1 MALFNHRPL
10 WALVAAAPV
19 MAVISTST
27 YAQTWKINLR
37 DADLTAFINEVAD
50 ITGKNFAVD
59 PRVRGNVT
67 VISNKP
73 LTRDEVYDLF
83 LGVLNVNGVVAI
95 PSGNT
100 IKLVPDSNVKN
111 AGLPYDMRNR
121 ARGDQVVTRVIWVE
135 NTNPN
140 DLIPALRP
148 LMPQFASLAA
158 VPGTNALIVS
168 DRAAN
173 IAQLETIIRNL
184 DGTGQN
190 DVEAITLQN
199 SQAEEM
205 VGLLESISSTG
216 ASKDVTGSR
225 VRIIADARTNRIL
238 IKGDTGTR
246 KRIRNMIET
255 LDVPSADRL
264 GGLKVFRLKYASA
277 KSLAEI
283 LQGLVSGQAVNS
295 SQSKTGSGS
304 GSSSSTGLNS
314 LIGGSASQ
322 SNTTGSNNATSGSS
336 INLNSSNNSNNQNSI
351 TSFNNNGVSIIA
363 DSAQNAL
370 VVKAEPQLMRE
381 IESAIQQLDI
391 RREQVLI
398 EAAIIEVSGDDADQ
412 LGIQWAL
419 GDLSSG
425 IGLIS
430 FSNVGASLAS
440 IAAGYLSNGSTGAAS
455 AIASGSNGGNGAT
468 LALGNFSN
476 SRKAYGALIQ
486 ALKTNTKS
494 NLLSTPSI
502 VTMDNEEA
510 YIVVGQNVP
519 FVTGSVSTTSTGVA
533 NPYTTV
539 ERKDVG
545 VTLKVIPHIGEN
557 GTVRLEVEQ
566 EVSAVQDKG
575 QATDL
580 ITSKRAI
587 KTSVLAEHGQTVV
600 LGGLI
605 SDNRTL
611 SRQGLPGLS
620 SIPYVGRLFRADS
633 NSNEKRNLLVFI
645 HPTIVGDANDV
656 RRISQQRYNQLYS
669 LQLSMD
675 KNGNFAKLPENLEQL
690 YQQPAAPVAAVPS
703 TSYQQVPVTTVTTPV
718 ATVRPS
724 SPVVRKGT
732 SYALPVQPTVKTQSL
747 SEPEV
752 ERTKNTVTT
761 TTLRPV
767 S

>member
-1 MALFNHRPL
+1 MALLNHQRPL
-10 WALVAAAPV
+10 WALLAAAPLIATV
-19 MAVISTST
+19 SSSV

-73 LTRDEVYDLF
+73 LNKDEVYDLF

-111 AGLPYDMRNR
+111 SGIPYDSRNR
-121 ARGDQVVTRVIWVE
+121 LRGDQIVTRVIWLE

-148 LMPQFASLAA
+148 LMPQFAHMAA
-158 VPGTNALIVS
+158 IAGTNALIVS

-173 IAQLETIIRNL
+173 IYQLENIIRNL

-190 DVEAITLQN
+190 DIEAISLQS
-199 SQAEEM
+199 SQAEEIITQ
-205 VGLLESISSTG
+205 LEAMSATG
-216 ASKDVTGSR
+216 ASKDFNGAR
-225 VRIIADARTNRIL
+225 IRIIADNRTNRIL
-238 IKGDTGTR
+238 VKGDPETR
-246 KRIRNMIET
+246 KRIRHMIEM

-277 KSLAEI
+277 KNLSEI
-283 LQGLVSGQAVNS
+283 LQGLVTGQAV
-295 SQSKTGSGS
+295 
-304 GSSSSTGLNS
+304 SSSNGGGTVASSGGVNNS
-314 LIGGSASQ
+314 MVNGQNSGP
-322 SNTTGSNNATSGSS
+322 SGSS
-336 INLNSSNNSNNQNSI
+336 ISTPSINLNNSSNSNQSNI
-351 TSFNNNGVSIIA
+351 TSFSQGGVSIIA
-363 DSAQNAL
+363 DNAQNSL
-370 VVKAEPQLMRE
+370 VVKADPQLMRE
-381 IESAIQQLDI
+381 IESAIQQLDV
-391 RREQVLI
+391 RRQQVLI

-425 IGLIS
+425 IGLLS
-430 FSNVGASLAS
+430 FSNIGASLSS
-440 IAAGYLSNGSTGAAS
+440 IAAGYLSSGTAGAAN
-455 AIASGSNGGNGAT
+455 AIASGKNKGDGAT
-468 LALGNFSN
+468 FALGNFEN

-519 FVTGSVSTTSTGVA
+519 FVTGSVSTGSSGTV

-545 VTLKVIPHIGEN
+545 VTLKVIPHIGEG

-566 EVSAVQDKG
+566 EVSNVQSSKG
-575 QATDL
+575 QAADL
-580 ITSKRAI
+580 ITNKRAI
-587 KTSVLAEHGQTVV
+587 KTAVLAEHGQTVV
-600 LGGLI
+600 LGGLV
-605 SDNRTL
+605 SDDVEFNN
-611 SRQGLPGLS
+611 QGIPGLS
-620 SIPYVGRLFRADS
+620 SIPYLGRLFRSDTRS
-633 NSNEKRNLLVFI
+633 NVKRNLLVFI

-656 RRISQQRYNQLYS
+656 RRLSQQRYSQLYS
-669 LQLSMD
+669 LQLAMD
-675 KNGNFAKLPENLEQL
+675 RNGNFAKLPEQVDDVYNQKMTPPSISS
-690 YQQPAAPVAAVPS
+690 QPKN
-703 TSYQQVPVTTVTTPV
+703 YQQVPSGGKSSTVTTPV
-718 ATVRPS
+718 AVEPS
-724 SPVVRKGT
+724 VQRQT
-732 SYALPVQPTVKTQSL
+732 LQLP
-747 SEPEV
+747 EPEV
-752 ERTKNTVTT
+752 NRTKNTVTT
-761 TTLRPV
+761 TTLRP
-767 S
+767 STAP

>member
-148 LMPQFASLAA
+148 LMPQFASLAS

-295 SQSKTGSGS
+295 SQSKTGSNS

-336 INLNSSNNSNNQNSI
+336 INLNSGNNANNQNSI

-519 FVTGSVSTTSTGVA
+519 FVTGSVSTNSTGVA

-703 TSYQQVPVTTVTTPV
+703 TPYQQVPVTTVTTPV

>member
-1 MALFNHRPL
+1 MALLNHRPL
-10 WALVAAAPV
+10 WALLAAAPV
-19 MAVISTST
+19 MAAISTSAF
-27 YAQTWKINLR
+27 AQTWKINLR

-73 LTRDEVYDLF
+73 LNKNEVYDLF
-83 LGVLNVNGVVAI
+83 LGVLNVNGVVAV

-100 IKLVPDSNVKN
+100 VKLVPDSNVKN
-111 AGLPYDMRNR
+111 SGVPYDARNN

-148 LMPQFASLAA
+148 LMPQFANLAA

-190 DVEAITLQN
+190 DVEAVALQN
-199 SQAEEM
+199 SQAEEII
-205 VGLLESISSTG
+205 GLLESMSSTG
-216 ASKDVTGSR
+216 SSKDLNGSR
-225 VRIIADARTNRIL
+225 VRIIADTRTNRIL
-238 IKGDTGTR
+238 VKGDTGSR
-246 KRIRNMIET
+246 KRIRNLIET

-277 KSLAEI
+277 KNLAEI
-283 LQGLVSGQAVNS
+283 LQGLVTGQSVSGSNS
-295 SQSKTGSGS
+295 TGRNSAASSSSNNSNNAINGLINNQNNGSNS
-304 GSSSSTGLNS
+304 GSSSISTP
-314 LIGGSASQ
+314 
-322 SNTTGSNNATSGSS
+322 S
-336 INLNSSNNSNNQNSI
+336 INLNSGSSSNQNQNSI
-351 TSFNNNGVSIIA
+351 TSFSNNGVSIIA
-363 DSAQNAL
+363 DSSQNAL
-370 VVKAEPQLMRE
+370 VVKADPQLMRE
-381 IESAIQQLDI
+381 IESSIQQLDI

-398 EAAIIEVSGDDADQ
+398 EAAIIEVSGDDSDQ

-425 IGLIS
+425 VGLIS
-430 FSNVGASLAS
+430 FGNVGASLAS
-440 IAAGYLSNGSTGAAS
+440 IAAGYASGGTAGAAA
-455 AIASGSNGGNGAT
+455 AIAGGTNKGNGAT
-468 LALGNFSN
+468 IGLGNFD

-519 FVTGSVSTTSTGVA
+519 FVTGSVTTNSTGI

-545 VTLKVIPHIGEN
+545 ITLKVVPHIGDN

-575 QATDL
+575 EATDL

-605 SDNRTL
+605 SDNTLL
-611 SRQGLPGLS
+611 SRQGIPGLS
-620 SIPYVGRLFRADS
+620 SIPYVGRLFRSDAR
-633 NSNEKRNLLVFI
+633 SNEKRNLLVFI
-645 HPTIVGDANDV
+645 HPTIVGDADDV
-656 RRISQQRYNQLYS
+656 RRISQQRYNRLYS
-669 LQLSMD
+669 LQLAMD
-675 KNGNFAKLPENLEQL
+675 KEGNFAKLPENVENI
-690 YQQPAAPVAAVPS
+690 YQPS
-703 TSYQQVPVTTVTTPV
+703 TPQVLAQAQNPNYQQVPSSGQNQVITTPV
-718 ATVRPS
+718 AVEPAVQRQS
-724 SPVVRKGT
+724 I
-732 SYALPVQPTVKTQSL
+732 ALPAK
-747 SEPEV
+747 EV

-761 TTLRPV
+761 TTVRPA

>member
-1 MALFNHRPL
+1 MALLQHHRPL

-19 MAVISTST
+19 IAAISTAA

-73 LTRDEVYDLF
+73 LNKNEVYDLF

-100 IKLVPDSNVKN
+100 IKLVPDSNLKSSGV
-111 AGLPYDMRNR
+111 PYDARRN
-121 ARGDQVVTRVIWVE
+121 ARGDQVVTRVIWLE

-148 LMPQFASLAA
+148 LMPQFAHLAA
-158 VPGTNALIVS
+158 VAGTNALIVS
-168 DRAAN
+168 DRASN
-173 IAQLETIIRNL
+173 IAQLETIVRNL

-190 DVEAITLQN
+190 DIEAISLQS
-199 SQAEEM
+199 SQAEE
-205 VGLLESISSTG
+205 VIGLLESMSSTG
-216 ASKDVTGSR
+216 AAKDFSGAR
-225 VRIIADARTNRIL
+225 VRIMADNRTNRIL
-238 IKGDTGTR
+238 IKGDPATR
-246 KRIRNMIET
+246 KRIRHMIEM

-277 KSLAEI
+277 QNLSEI
-283 LQGLVSGQAVNS
+283 LQGLVTGQAVNS
-295 SQSKTGSGS
+295 NSNSNNSGSSNSINNLINNTANNNQGGTGSGI
-304 GSSSSTGLNS
+304 STPG
-314 LIGGSASQ
+314 
-322 SNTTGSNNATSGSS
+322 
-336 INLNSSNNSNNQNSI
+336 INLNANTNSGQNPIS
-351 TSFNNNGVSIIA
+351 SFNANGVSIIA
-363 DSAQNAL
+363 DTNQNAL
-370 VVKAEPQLMRE
+370 VVKADPQLMRE

-391 RREQVLI
+391 RRQQVLI
-398 EAAIIEVSGDDADQ
+398 EAAIIEVAGDDADQ
-412 LGIQWAL
+412 LGVQWAL
-419 GDLSSG
+419 GDISSG
-425 IGLIS
+425 IGLVN
-430 FSNVGASLAS
+430 FTNVGSSLAS
-440 IAAGYLSNGSTGAAS
+440 LAAGYLAGGSALANAAS
-455 AIASGSNGGNGAT
+455 NLRGSSLLLGDYREGAD
-468 LALGNFSN
+468 G
-476 SRKAYGALIQ
+476 SRRLYGALIQ
-486 ALKTNTKS
+486 ALKDNTKS

-519 FVTGSVSTTSTGVA
+519 FVTGSVTTNANGV

-566 EVSAVQDKG
+566 EVSNVQPNKG

-580 ITSKRAI
+580 VTSKRAI
-587 KTSVLAEHGQTVV
+587 KTAVLAEHGQTVV

-605 SDNRTL
+605 SDNSIY
-611 SRQGLPGLS
+611 SRQAVPGLGA
-620 SIPYVGRLFRADS
+620 IPGIGRLFRSDS

-645 HPTIVGDANDV
+645 HPTIVGDASDV
-656 RRISQQRYNQLYS
+656 RRLTQRRYDQLYS
-669 LQLSMD
+669 LQLAMD
-675 KNGNFAKLPENLEQL
+675 KDGNFAKLPENVEDV
-690 YQQPAAPVAAVPS
+690 YQQRLPVPATSDKPNVYKQLSSGGVTPV
-703 TSYQQVPVTTVTTPV
+703 VTTTPV
-718 ATVRPS
+718 AIEPAIGQRSV
-724 SPVVRKGT
+724 
-732 SYALPVQPTVKTQSL
+732 ALPQ
-747 SEPEV
+747 PEV

-761 TTLRPV
+761 TTLRPA

>member
-1 MALFNHRPL
+1 MALLNHQRPL
-10 WALVAAAPV
+10 WALLAAAPLIATV
-19 MAVISTST
+19 SSSV

-73 LTRDEVYDLF
+73 LNKDEVYDLF

-111 AGLPYDMRNR
+111 SGIPYDSRNR
-121 ARGDQVVTRVIWVE
+121 LRGDQIVTRVIWLE

-148 LMPQFASLAA
+148 LMPQFAHMAA
-158 VPGTNALIVS
+158 IAGTNALIVS

-173 IAQLETIIRNL
+173 IYQLENIIRNL

-190 DVEAITLQN
+190 DIEAINLQS
-199 SQAEEM
+199 SQAEEIITQ
-205 VGLLESISSTG
+205 LEAMSATG
-216 ASKDVTGSR
+216 ASKDFSGAR
-225 VRIIADARTNRIL
+225 IRIIADNRTNRIL
-238 IKGDTGTR
+238 VKGDPETR
-246 KRIRNMIET
+246 KRIRHMIEM

-277 KSLAEI
+277 KNLSEI
-283 LQGLVSGQAVNS
+283 LQGLVTGQAVSSSNSNNNS
-295 SQSKTGSGS
+295 SNSSNPINNLMGNNQN
-304 GSSSSTGLNS
+304 SSSN
-314 LIGGSASQ
+314 
-322 SNTTGSNNATSGSS
+322 TSGSNGSSITTPS
-336 INLNSSNNSNNQNSI
+336 INLNGNSNNNNQNSI
-351 TSFNNNGVSIIA
+351 SSFSQNGVSIIA
-363 DSAQNAL
+363 DNAQNSL
-370 VVKAEPQLMRE
+370 VVKADPQLMRE

-391 RREQVLI
+391 RRQQVLI

-425 IGLIS
+425 IGLLS
-430 FSNVGASLAS
+430 FSNVGASLSS
-440 IAAGYLSNGSTGAAS
+440 IAAGYLSGGSAGAAS
-455 AIASGSNGGNGAT
+455 AIAGGANKGNGAT
-468 LALGNFSN
+468 FAVGNFEN

-486 ALKTNTKS
+486 ALKANTKS

-519 FVTGSVSTTSTGVA
+519 FVTGSVTTNSTGI

-545 VTLKVIPHIGEN
+545 VTLKVVPHIGEG

-566 EVSAVQDKG
+566 EVSNVQTSKG
-575 QATDL
+575 QAADL
-580 ITSKRAI
+580 ITNKRAI
-587 KTSVLAEHGQTVV
+587 KTAVLAEHGQTVV
-600 LGGLI
+600 LGGLV
-605 SDNRTL
+605 SDDVEL
-611 SRQGLPGLS
+611 SRQGIPGLS
-620 SIPYVGRLFRADS
+620 SIPYLGRLFRSDS
-633 NSNEKRNLLVFI
+633 RSNTKRNLLVFI

-656 RRISQQRYNQLYS
+656 RRLSQQRYNQLYS
-669 LQLSMD
+669 LQLAMD
-675 KNGNFAKLPENLEQL
+675 QNGNFAKLPEQVDDVYNQKMTL
-690 YQQPAAPVAAVPS
+690 PS
-703 TSYQQVPVTTVTTPV
+703 VTSQSKNYQQVPSGGKSSTVTTPV
-718 ATVRPS
+718 AVEPA
-724 SPVVRKGT
+724 VRKQT
-732 SYALPVQPTVKTQSL
+732 LQLP
-747 SEPEV
+747 EPEIN
-752 ERTKNTVTT
+752 RTKNTVTT
-761 TTLRPV
+761 TTLRP
-767 S
+767 STAP

>member
-1 MALFNHRPL
+1 MALLNHHRPL
-10 WALVAAAPV
+10 WALLAAAPV
-19 MAVISTST
+19 MATISTST
-27 YAQTWKINLR
+27 FAQTWKINLR

-73 LTRDEVYDLF
+73 LNKNEVYDLF
-83 LGVLNVNGVVAI
+83 LGVLNVNGVVAV

-100 IKLVPDSNVKN
+100 VKLVPDSNVKN
-111 AGLPYDMRNR
+111 LGMPYDVRNS

-148 LMPQFASLAA
+148 LMPQFANLAA

-190 DVEAITLQN
+190 DVEAVALQN
-199 SQAEEM
+199 SQAEEII
-205 VGLLESISSTG
+205 GLLESMSSTG
-216 ASKDVTGSR
+216 SSKDLNGSR
-225 VRIIADARTNRIL
+225 VRIIADTRTNRIL
-238 IKGDTGTR
+238 VKGDTGSR
-246 KRIRNMIET
+246 KRIRNLIET

-277 KSLAEI
+277 KNLAEI
-283 LQGLVSGQAVNS
+283 LQGLVTGQSVSGSNSNGRNSTSNS
-295 SQSKTGSGS
+295 SSNNGNNNVNGLINNQSNSSSS
-304 GSSSSTGLNS
+304 GSSSISTP
-314 LIGGSASQ
+314 
-322 SNTTGSNNATSGSS
+322 S
-336 INLNSSNNSNNQNSI
+336 INLNNSSSSNQNAI

-363 DSAQNAL
+363 DSSQNAL

-381 IESAIQQLDI
+381 IESSIQQLDI

-398 EAAIIEVSGDDADQ
+398 EAAIIEVSGDDSDQ

-425 IGLIS
+425 VGLIS
-430 FSNVGASLAS
+430 FGNVGASLAS
-440 IAAGYLSNGSTGAAS
+440 IAAGYATSGTAGAAA
-455 AIASGSNGGNGAT
+455 AIAGGANKGNGAT
-468 LALGNFSN
+468 IGLGNFD

-519 FVTGSVSTTSTGVA
+519 FVTGSVTTNSTGI

-545 VTLKVIPHIGEN
+545 ITLKVVPHIGDN

-566 EVSAVQDKG
+566 EVSAVQDNKG
-575 QATDL
+575 QAQDL
-580 ITSKRAI
+580 VTSKRAI

-605 SDNRTL
+605 SDNTLL
-611 SRQGLPGLS
+611 SRQGIPGLS
-620 SIPYVGRLFRADS
+620 SIPYVGRLFRSDAR
-633 NSNEKRNLLVFI
+633 SNEKRNLLVFI
-645 HPTIVGDANDV
+645 HPTIVGDADDV
-656 RRISQQRYNQLYS
+656 RRISQQRYNRLYS
-669 LQLSMD
+669 LQLAMD
-675 KNGNFAKLPENLEQL
+675 KDGNFAKLPENVENI
-690 YQQPAAPVAAVPS
+690 YQPSAPQTPAQAQNPN
-703 TSYQQVPVTTVTTPV
+703 YQQVPSAGRNQAVTTPV
-718 ATVRPS
+718 AVEPAVQQS
-724 SPVVRKGT
+724 SI
-732 SYALPVQPTVKTQSL
+732 ALPAK
-747 SEPEV
+747 EV
-752 ERTKNTVTT
+752 ERTKNTVITT
-761 TTLRPV
+761 TVRPA

>member
-1 MALFNHRPL
+1 MALLQHHRPL

-19 MAVISTST
+19 IAAISTAA

-73 LTRDEVYDLF
+73 LNKNEVYDLF

-100 IKLVPDSNVKN
+100 IKLVPDSNVKSS
-111 AGLPYDMRNR
+111 GVPYDARRN
-121 ARGDQVVTRVIWVE
+121 ARGDQVVTRVIWLE

-148 LMPQFASLAA
+148 LMPQFAHLAA
-158 VPGTNALIVS
+158 VAGTNALIVS
-168 DRAAN
+168 DRASN
-173 IAQLETIIRNL
+173 IAQLETIVRNL

-190 DVEAITLQN
+190 DIEAITLQS
-199 SQAEEM
+199 SQAEE
-205 VGLLESISSTG
+205 VIGLLESMSSTG
-216 ASKDVTGSR
+216 AAKDFSGAR
-225 VRIIADARTNRIL
+225 VRIMADNRTNRIL
-238 IKGDTGTR
+238 IKGDPATR
-246 KRIRNMIET
+246 KRIRHMIEM

-277 KSLAEI
+277 QNLSEI
-283 LQGLVSGQAVNS
+283 LQGLVTGQAVNS
-295 SQSKTGSGS
+295 NSNSNNSGSSNSINNLINNTANNNQGGTGSGI
-304 GSSSSTGLNS
+304 STPG
-314 LIGGSASQ
+314 
-322 SNTTGSNNATSGSS
+322 
-336 INLNSSNNSNNQNSI
+336 INLNANTNSGQSPI
-351 TSFNNNGVSIIA
+351 SSFNANGVSIIA
-363 DSAQNAL
+363 DTNQNAL
-370 VVKAEPQLMRE
+370 VVKADPQLMRE

-391 RREQVLI
+391 RRQQVLI
-398 EAAIIEVSGDDADQ
+398 EAAIIEVAGDDADQ
-412 LGIQWAL
+412 LGVQWAL
-419 GDLSSG
+419 GDISSG
-425 IGLIS
+425 IGLVN
-430 FSNVGASLAS
+430 FTNVGSSLAS
-440 IAAGYLSNGSTGAAS
+440 LAAGYLAGGSALANAAS
-455 AIASGSNGGNGAT
+455 NLRGSSLLLGDYREGAD
-468 LALGNFSN
+468 G
-476 SRKAYGALIQ
+476 SRRLYGALIQ
-486 ALKTNTKS
+486 ALKDNTKS

-519 FVTGSVSTTSTGVA
+519 FVTGSVTTNANGV

-566 EVSAVQDKG
+566 EVSNVQPNKG

-580 ITSKRAI
+580 VTSKRAI
-587 KTSVLAEHGQTVV
+587 KTAVLAEHGQTVV

-605 SDNRTL
+605 SDNSIY
-611 SRQGLPGLS
+611 SRQAVPGLGA
-620 SIPYVGRLFRADS
+620 IPGIGRLFRSDS

-645 HPTIVGDANDV
+645 HPTIVGDASDV
-656 RRISQQRYNQLYS
+656 RRLTQRRYDQLYS
-669 LQLSMD
+669 LQLAMD
-675 KNGNFAKLPENLEQL
+675 KDGNFAKLPENVEDV
-690 YQQPAAPVAAVPS
+690 YQQRLPVPATSDKPNVYKQLSSGGVTPV
-703 TSYQQVPVTTVTTPV
+703 VTTTPV
-718 ATVRPS
+718 AIEPAIGQRSV
-724 SPVVRKGT
+724 
-732 SYALPVQPTVKTQSL
+732 ALPQ
-747 SEPEV
+747 PEV

-761 TTLRPV
+761 TTLRPA

>member
-1 MALFNHRPL
+1 MALLNHQRPL
-10 WALVAAAPV
+10 WALLAAAPLIATV
-19 MAVISTST
+19 SSSV

-73 LTRDEVYDLF
+73 LNKDEVYDLF

-111 AGLPYDMRNR
+111 SGIPYDSRNR
-121 ARGDQVVTRVIWVE
+121 LRGDQIVTRVIWLE

-148 LMPQFASLAA
+148 LMPQFAHMAA
-158 VPGTNALIVS
+158 IAGTNALIVS

-173 IAQLETIIRNL
+173 IYQLENIIRNL

-190 DVEAITLQN
+190 DIEAINLQS
-199 SQAEEM
+199 SQAEEIITQ
-205 VGLLESISSTG
+205 LEAMSATG
-216 ASKDVTGSR
+216 ASKDFSGAR
-225 VRIIADARTNRIL
+225 IRIIADNRTNRIL
-238 IKGDTGTR
+238 VKGDPETR
-246 KRIRNMIET
+246 KRIRHMIEM

-277 KSLAEI
+277 KNLSEI
-283 LQGLVSGQAVNS
+283 LQGLVTGQAVS
-295 SQSKTGSGS
+295 SSNGSGGLAASS
-304 GSSSSTGLNS
+304 GSTNGSMGNSQNSGAPSSSISTP
-314 LIGGSASQ
+314 
-322 SNTTGSNNATSGSS
+322 S
-336 INLNSSNNSNNQNSI
+336 INLNSSSNSNQNNI
-351 TSFNNNGVSIIA
+351 TSFSQGGVSIIA
-363 DSAQNAL
+363 DNAQNSL
-370 VVKAEPQLMRE
+370 VVKADPQLMRE

-391 RREQVLI
+391 RRQQVLI

-425 IGLIS
+425 IGLLS
-430 FSNVGASLAS
+430 FSNIGASLSS
-440 IAAGYLSNGSTGAAS
+440 IAAGYLSSGTAGAAN
-455 AIASGSNGGNGAT
+455 AIAAGKNKGDGAT
-468 LALGNFSN
+468 FALGNFEN

-519 FVTGSVSTTSTGVA
+519 FVTGSVSTGSSGTV

-545 VTLKVIPHIGEN
+545 VTLKVIPHIGEG

-566 EVSAVQDKG
+566 EVSNVQSSKG
-575 QATDL
+575 QAADL
-580 ITSKRAI
+580 ITNKRAI
-587 KTSVLAEHGQTVV
+587 KTAVLAEHGQTVV
-600 LGGLI
+600 LGGLV
-605 SDNRTL
+605 SDDVEFNN
-611 SRQGLPGLS
+611 QGIPGLS
-620 SIPYVGRLFRADS
+620 SIPYLGRLFRSDTRS
-633 NSNEKRNLLVFI
+633 NVKRNLLVFI

-656 RRISQQRYNQLYS
+656 RRLSQQRYNQLYS
-669 LQLSMD
+669 LQLAMD
-675 KNGNFAKLPENLEQL
+675 KNGNFAKLPEQVDDVYNQKMAPPSVTS
-690 YQQPAAPVAAVPS
+690 QPKN
-703 TSYQQVPVTTVTTPV
+703 YQQVPSGGKSSTVTTPV
-718 ATVRPS
+718 AVEPA
-724 SPVVRKGT
+724 VRKQT
-732 SYALPVQPTVKTQSL
+732 LQLP
-747 SEPEV
+747 EPEIN
-752 ERTKNTVTT
+752 RTKNTVTT
-761 TTLRPV
+761 TTLRP
-767 S
+767 STAP

>member
-1 MALFNHRPL
+1 MAFLNHQRPL
-10 WALVAAAPV
+10 WALLAAAPLIATV
-19 MAVISTST
+19 STHVQ
-27 YAQTWKINLR
+27 AQTWKINLR

-73 LTRDEVYDLF
+73 LNKDEVYDLF
-83 LGVLNVNGVVAI
+83 LGVLNVNGVVAL

-100 IKLVPDSNVKN
+100 VKLVPDSNAKN
-111 AGLPYDMRNR
+111 SGIPYDARSR
-121 ARGDQVVTRVIWVE
+121 AGGDQIVTRVIWLQ

-148 LMPQFASLAA
+148 LMPQFAHLAA
-158 VPGTNALIVS
+158 VAGTNALIVS
-168 DRAAN
+168 DRATN
-173 IAQLETIIRNL
+173 IYQLENIVRNL

-190 DVEAITLQN
+190 DIEAISLQS
-199 SQAEEM
+199 SQAEEII
-205 VGLLESISSTG
+205 GLLETMSATG
-216 ASKDVTGSR
+216 ASKDFIGSR
-225 VRIIADARTNRIL
+225 VRVVADNRTNRIL
-238 IKGDTGTR
+238 IKGDPDSR
-246 KRIRNMIET
+246 KRLRQMIEM

-277 KSLAEI
+277 KNLAEI
-283 LQGLVSGQAVNS
+283 LQGLVTGQSVSSSSSSNSNS
-295 SQSKTGSGS
+295 SSNSINNLISNNQNSGTSS
-304 GSSSSTGLNS
+304 GSSSSSVSTP
-314 LIGGSASQ
+314 
-322 SNTTGSNNATSGSS
+322 S
-336 INLNSSNNSNNQNSI
+336 INLNSNSNNNQNAGI
-351 TSFNNNGVSIIA
+351 TSFNGAGISIIA
-363 DSAQNAL
+363 DPTQNAL

-381 IESAIQQLDI
+381 VEAAIQQLDI
-391 RREQVLI
+391 RRQQVLI

-425 IGLIS
+425 VGLIS

-440 IAAGYLSNGSTGAAS
+440 IAAGYATGGASGAAA
-455 AIASGSNGGNGAT
+455 AIAGDASKGNGAT
-468 LALGNFSN
+468 IGVGNFDN

-494 NLLSTPSI
+494 NFLSTPSI

-519 FVTGSVSTTSTGVA
+519 FVTGSVTTNSTGV

-545 VTLKVIPHIGEN
+545 VTLKVIPHIGDN

-566 EVSAVQDKG
+566 EVSDVQNNKG

-580 ITSKRAI
+580 VTNKRAI
-587 KTSVLAEHGQTVV
+587 KTAVLAEHGQTVV

-605 SDNRTL
+605 ADNTAL
-611 SRQGLPGLS
+611 SRQGIPGLS
-620 SIPYVGRLFRADS
+620 SIPYLGRLFRADARS
-633 NSNEKRNLLVFI
+633 NIKRNLLVFI

-675 KNGNFAKLPENLEQL
+675 KNGNFAKLPENVADIYNPQAIVKNSP
-690 YQQPAAPVAAVPS
+690 YQKVP
-703 TSYQQVPVTTVTTPV
+703 TAMQAQKTVVVTTPV
-718 ATVRPS
+718 AVEQPQLQQKTVQ
-724 SPVVRKGT
+724 
-732 SYALPVQPTVKTQSL
+732 LPVKET
-747 SEPEV
+747 
-752 ERTKNTVTT
+752 ERSKNTVTT
-761 TTLRPV
+761 TTIRPA
-767 S
+767 SSQ